1 MLLPNKTIPYSE
13 SVIARFPLVLRF
25 LRTHRGQADASRMY
39 GELKESFPSVHAF
52 VQTLDCLF
60 ALGKITLNKDTGGLT
75 LC

>member
-13 SVIARFPLVLRF
+13 SVISKFPVVLRF
-25 LRTHRGQADASRMY
+25 LQMHGQTKVGVMY
-39 GELKESFPSVHAF
+39 GELKKSFSSIHAF

-60 ALGKITLNKDTGGLT
+60 ALEKIKFNEDGELL